1 MIALALQ
8 LTIVHTRP
16 HLRIICTQGGRAG
29 SSNPILSEDMFM
41 LRMGKKLRRKER
53 KAAAADAEDGI
64 IGDASTIFSVQQ
76 MVAGG
81 DKVREGARLGC
92 GG

>member
-1 MIALALQ
+1 
-8 LTIVHTRP
+8 
-16 HLRIICTQGGRAG
+16 
-29 SSNPILSEDMFM
+29 M